1 MKWPEGRVMSSNCAG
16 LAPRATTK
24 RRRMVRFL
32 FLPFE
37 DRRAHLQRIVLRY
50 FCN

>member
-1 MKWPEGRVMSSNCAG
+1 MNGPEGRVMLSNCAG

-24 RRRMVRFL
+24 RRRMMRFL

-37 DRRAHLQRIVLRY
+37 A
-50 FCN
+50 